1 MAQPPYQDPNYQY
14 PPQDPYGQNPGT
26 PQYPPQNT
34 PYAAQQPGYPPTA
47 SPPSPPP
54 GPPAGGGPKK
64 RQYAAQAFE
73 FGSGAN
79 AAITPLAAGGV
90 GGASYPPGGMTGPAG
105 YPAESFTPAPVGYTP
120 PQPGYE
126 SPGVAAMTNQFGQMG
141 VGGQPQ
147 QAAPQL
153 QVC

>member
-1 MAQPPYQDPNYQY
+1 MH
-14 PPQDPYGQNPGT
+14 
-26 PQYPPQNT
+26 
-34 PYAAQQPGYPPTA
+34 
-47 SPPSPPP
+47 
-54 GPPAGGGPKK
+54 GGPKK
-64 RQYAAQAFE
+64 RQYAAQAFD

-79 AAITPLAAGGV
+79 AAITPSATGGI
-90 GGASYPPGGMTGPAG
+90 GGASTYPPGGMAGPAG

-126 SPGVAAMTNQFGQMG
+126 APGVASMTNQFGQMG